1 MSSFAASH
9 WVRADPLWL
18 SRAELRWQDSG
29 GPADLKLDT
38 YHYNMRREA
47 WIAAQSTFSC
57 AFAIPSLVS
66 CKVNWDLLPRVPP
79 ALLDL
84 TY

>member
-1 MSSFAASH
+1 MTSLAASH

-29 GPADLKLDT
+29 GSTDPKLNT
-38 YHYNMRREA
+38 YHYSMRQEA
-47 WIAAQSTFSC
+47 WSAAQSTFSC
-57 AFAIPSLVS
+57 AFAILSLVS
-66 CKVNWDLLPRVPP
+66 CKVIWDLLPP